1 MKLSFRTYTSGSL
14 IKLMWTSLWKRTVF
28 WNLHSPSFL
37 SPNGKTSTTAHVCN
51 VQFTLCSRNIL
62 TSPNWRWPLNT
73 FTIEEFFLELWC
85 FVQIFRSS
93 ELYEYFSLAYS
104 LKEEDVDFHWSLIE
118 LSHMCR
124 HSLCKDDILVLGLAD
139 LKSGDFRGMLDSVHH
154 FIGTMRR
161 LVFLTHHHVHTP
173 VIHLKCTL

>member
-1 MKLSFRTYTSGSL
+1 MNKSL
-14 IKLMWTSLWKRTVF
+14 EE
-28 WNLHSPSFL
+28 
-37 SPNGKTSTTAHVCN
+37 NGILKFAQLIFPFPQWETSTTAHVCN

-104 LKEEDVDFHWSLIE
+104 LKKKMLIFIEVSYNFRICADIASVRMTSL
-118 LSHMCR
+118 HR
-124 HSLCKDDILVLGLAD
+124 HHAEACIS
-139 LKSGDFRGMLDSVHH
+139 DSSPC
-154 FIGTMRR
+154 TY
-161 LVFLTHHHVHTP
+161 TSHTP
-173 VIHLKCTL
+173 KMHIVMCQWNKSHFRSK